1 MQNPSRVLE
10 GIRVLDIGTFVFG
23 PAAATV
29 LSDFGAEV
37 IKVENPRGGD
47 PYRHLVKLP
56 PMPACEQNYCWIL
69 DGRNK
74 RSLALDLKQP
84 DGRKVLLDLVRVS
97 DVFVTNHHPSVLA
110 DLGLRFEDLAPLN
123 ERLVYAHAAGYG
135 TEGDEAEK
143 PGFDM
148 TAWWARSGLMDAVRG
163 PGDSA
168 PALSTAGMG
177 DHPSAMSLFG
187 AIMLAL
193 YRRERTGRG
202 GLASTS
208 LMANGA
214 WSNSCLLQG
223 MLCGSEPFRPI
234 DYQTPPNALVNQYA
248 TGDGRWLI
256 LVLVQ
261 EARDW
266 EPLCRAIGRPELVA
280 DPRFAEQA
288 ARRKYAPELAGILR
302 SVFET
307 RSLDEWRRI
316 LDAHDVTFGIVA
328 RLEDLPSD
336 PALEANGVIVPIA
349 DPRANGTRTI
359 SSPIE
364 LSDEE
369 KVPASLAP
377 ELGEHSDEVLGSLLG
392 YSAEQI
398 ERLRN
403 AGIVTGSADPSL

>member
-1 MQNPSRVLE
+1 MAANSRVLE

-47 PYRHLVKLP
+47 PYRYLVQLP
-56 PMPACEQNYCWIL
+56 PMPACEENYCWML

-74 RSLALDLKQP
+74 KSVTIDLKQP
-84 DGRKVLLDLVRVS
+84 AGRQVLLDLVRVS
-97 DVFVTNHHPSVLA
+97 DVLVTNHHPSVLA

-123 ERLVYAHAAGYG
+123 ERLVYAHATGYG
-135 TEGDEAEK
+135 TEGDETEK

-163 PGDSA
+163 AGDGA
-168 PALSTAGMG
+168 PALATAGMG

-223 MLCGSEPFRPI
+223 LLCGSEPYRRP
-234 DYQTPPNALVNQYA
+234 DHESPPNALINQYA
-248 TGDGRWLI
+248 TADGRWFV
-256 LVLVQ
+256 LVLVT

-266 EPLCRAIGRPELVA
+266 EPLCRAIGRPGLAA
-280 DPRFAEQA
+280 DPRFTEQA
-288 ARRKYAPELAGILR
+288 ARRKHAPELARILT
-302 SVFET
+302 SVFRT
-307 RSLDEWRRI
+307 KPLDEWRRI
-316 LDAHDVTFGIVA
+316 LDAHDVTFGIVS
-328 RLEDLPSD
+328 RLEDLPAD
-336 PALEANGVIVPIA
+336 PALEANGIIVPIA
-349 DPRANGTRTI
+349 DPRANGSRTI
-359 SSPIE
+359 SSPIA

-369 KVPASLAP
+369 KVPPALAP
-377 ELGEHSDEVLGSLLG
+377 ELGEHTDEVLRSVLD
-392 YSAEQI
+392 YASEQI
-398 ERLRN
+398 ERLRA
-403 AGIVTGSADPSL
+403 AGVVSG